1 MAEDN
6 KQATPQGKVDMSK
19 VALDMAKETGFFCG
33 DEDRFHTWERNFI
46 KKFYETIGL
55 SDIPDEFLT
64 FSKFID
70 AISGV
75 LVKSVQNDIAIMNL
89 TKRLAM
95 FKLSENIQATADKQ
109 VAGTDDTPDP
119 IASNCDKKP
128 EDCDKKPE
136 GGVLP
141 TFVHPTQETK

>member
-70 AISGV
+70 AYSGV

-95 FKLSENIQATADKQ
+95 FKLSENIASTAENKVEVPQ
-109 VAGTDDTPDP
+109 GEPADP
-119 IASNCDKKP
+119 KDPVGVKS
-128 EDCDKKPE
+128 E
-136 GGVLP
+136 GGVMP
-141 TFVHPTQETK
+141 TFVPPTAENK